1 MPAYL
6 VSTVIFIAVF
16 LSAYA
21 MLHRLVPSDFSRK
34 LRNFAENRKKGLSGG
49 AQSNIDY
56 IWLNAAHGF
65 GQVLFRHSALTPVWL
80 RKKLDMAGF
89 HDSHSAN
96 AFMGMI
102 GFTSLAFGA
111 VFLFVFVLLQRPFPA
126 VIGGGLL
133 GISVGFIL
141 PNFWLALKVKV
152 RQKDILSG
160 LPNAIDFLILCL
172 EAGLSFNAAIMKTAQ
187 EQARINKDLS
197 SEFIYTNQE
206 IQAGKS
212 RAEALRNL
220 GARCGVDD
228 LTALVST
235 MIQADKLGMSA
246 SRNLKVQAKTLRI
259 KKRQRVKEIIGKM
272 PIKMVFP
279 LVFFIFP
286 TLFIV
291 LLGPSVITLMRNLP
305 SGD

>member
-1 MPAYL
+1 MPAYV
-6 VSTVIFIAVF
+6 VSALIFIAVF

-21 MLHRLVPSDFSRK
+21 LLYHSVPSDISLK
-34 LRNFAENRKKGLSGG
+34 LRGIAKGG
-49 AQSNIDY
+49 QTENIDV
-56 IWLNAAHGF
+56 IWMNAAHDF
-65 GQVLFRHSALTPVWL
+65 GKALFRHNALTPAWL
-80 RKKLDMAGF
+80 RRKLDMAGF
-89 HDSHSAN
+89 HDAHSAN
-96 AFMGMI
+96 SFMGMI
-102 GFTSLAFGA
+102 GFSSLAFGGG
-111 VFLFVFVLLQRPFPA
+111 FLFLFFVMGRPLPA
-126 VIGGGLL
+126 AIGGGLL
-133 GISVGFIL
+133 GLSIGFIL
-141 PNFWLALKVKV
+141 PNFWLAIKVKI

-172 EAGLSFNAAIMKTAQ
+172 EAGLSFNAAIVKTAQ
-187 EQARINKDLS
+187 EQARINKALS
-197 SEFIYTNQE
+197 DEFIYTNQE

-212 RAEALRNL
+212 RVEALRNL
-220 GARCGVDD
+220 GTRCGVDD

-305 SGD
+305 SGE